1 MPYFYTSPTSN
12 IPPQPH
18 RSAIRMTRTDSSS
31 STTSTASNSSSIS
44 IPSPYNPSSQPGS
57 SSASFSS
64 SYWPS
69 SSSTTCSSPSS
80 YANRH
85 SHSRH
90 NSNGTSYLPT
100 PFRSALLNSSSVA
113 ASSSSSSSY
122 NPHSEPSSYFSDDE
136 LLSLSLES
144 VHLDGTSTVPNRK
157 REMTTEEQVAAVR
170 EQVEREREGGKSE
183 AWWSQGIPAQQP
195 PVTGMEKR
203 SRVVRF
209 ASETRK
215 ASGQGKRRSVVMGGK
230 GSNRRD

>member
-1 MPYFYTSPTSN
+1 MSYFYTSPTSN

-18 RSAIRMTRTDSSS
+18 QSAIRMTRTGSSS

-44 IPSPYNPSSQPGS
+44 IPSPYNSSSRPGS

-69 SSSTTCSSPSS
+69 SSSTTCSPSS
-80 YANRH
+80 YSNRH

-100 PFRSALLNSSSVA
+100 PFRSALLHSSSV
-113 ASSSSSSSY
+113 ASSSSSF
-122 NPHSEPSSYFSDDE
+122 NPHSDPSSYFSDDE
-136 LLSLSLES
+136 LLSLNLES
-144 VHLDGTSTVPNRK
+144 VHLDGTSTVPTRK
-157 REMTTEEQVAAVR
+157 RELTTEEQVAAVR
-170 EQVEREREGGKSE
+170 EQVEREREGGKND
-183 AWWSQGIPAQQP
+183 AWWLQGVPAQQA
-195 PVTGMEKR
+195 PVMGVEKR

-209 ASETRK
+209 AGETRK
-215 ASGQGKRRSVVMGGK
+215 ASGQGKRRSVIVGGK

>member
-1 MPYFYTSPTSN
+1 MSYFYTSPTSN

-18 RSAIRMTRTDSSS
+18 RSAIRMTRTGSSS

-44 IPSPYNPSSQPGS
+44 IPSPYNSSSQPGS

-100 PFRSALLNSSSVA
+100 PFRSALLHSSSV
-113 ASSSSSSSY
+113 ASSSSSSH

-136 LLSLSLES
+136 LLSLNLES

-170 EQVEREREGGKSE
+170 EQVEREREAGKND
-183 AWWSQGIPAQQP
+183 AWWLQGVPAQQA
-195 PVTGMEKR
+195 PVMGMEKR

-209 ASETRK
+209 AGETRK
-215 ASGQGKRRSVVMGGK
+215 TSGHGKRRSVVVGGK
-230 GSNRRD
+230 GSSRRD